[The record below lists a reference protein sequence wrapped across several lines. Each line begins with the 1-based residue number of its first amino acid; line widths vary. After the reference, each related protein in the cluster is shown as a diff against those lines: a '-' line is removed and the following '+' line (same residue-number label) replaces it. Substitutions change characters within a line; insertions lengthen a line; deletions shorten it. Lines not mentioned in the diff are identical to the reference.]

1 MNTSIFIARRYLF
14 AKKSHHIINIISM
27 VSMIGIAI
35 GTMGLIVVLSVF
47 NGFGNLVV
55 SLYDQFD
62 PDIKITVVEGKTFYP
77 KDAGIIKIKN
87 IEGVITVAEVLEENA
102 LLKYRD
108 KQFIGRIKGM
118 SNEYGRLCGIKNK
131 LLDGEF
137 VLASDSINFA
147 VLGSVVAYS
156 LSINLSDPFYPLM
169 VYLPKM
175 GENVLLNPMDAFNSG
190 AIYAA
195 GVFAIQQ
202 DFDSKY
208 MLVPLRFA
216 RDLTGEGEKVSALE
230 ILLKPECNS
239 ALVLKEIKKIT
250 GEKFLVRDRVA
261 QHDFLYKILKSEKL
275 AVFLILSLILLIATF
290 SIIGTLTIFII
301 EKKKDIEILISMG
314 AGKNLITRIFLTE
327 GMLITAIGAISG
339 ITLGWIICFIQQY
352 FGIIKLE
359 NAESFVIESYPV
371 SMQVVDFLWVL
382 LIVGS
387 IGFLSSWY
395 TSSKLIGRYKL
406 I

>member
-169 VYLPKM
+169 VYLPKWEKM
-175 GENVLLNPMDAFNSG
+175 YCLILWMHLIAGQFMQLVYLQFNRILTVNTCWFLLGLPETLPVKGKRFQHLKYYLSRNV
-190 AIYAA
+190 
-195 GVFAIQQ
+195 
-202 DFDSKY
+202 
-208 MLVPLRFA
+208 
-216 RDLTGEGEKVSALE
+216 
-230 ILLKPECNS
+230 ILLW
-239 ALVLKEIKKIT
+239 
-250 GEKFLVRDRVA
+250 F
-261 QHDFLYKILKSEKL
+261 
-275 AVFLILSLILLIATF
+275 
-290 SIIGTLTIFII
+290 
-301 EKKKDIEILISMG
+301 
-314 AGKNLITRIFLTE
+314 
-327 GMLITAIGAISG
+327 
-339 ITLGWIICFIQQY
+339 
-352 FGIIKLE
+352 
-359 NAESFVIESYPV
+359 
-371 SMQVVDFLWVL
+371 
-382 LIVGS
+382 
-387 IGFLSSWY
+387 
-395 TSSKLIGRYKL
+395 
-406 I
+406 